1 MERMTKKQQLA
12 GLTVNYVG
20 VDNCF
25 DVWTVPKKFMGNAID
40 RLAEYEDTE
49 LEPEE
54 IKSLQAEYAVNLNA
68 LESYRSIGSVDR
80 LRELAQADREGRC
93 VVLPCKVGQKV
104 KVDVRT
110 WGNVWNYKTVE
121 NGKFLIGEIV
131 AITKTKKQTLVKI
144 RVEHNVSWKRPTR
157 RYPASA
163 IGKTVFLTC
172 EEADVALRREQDG

>member
-1 MERMTKKQQLA
+1 MKRLTQKDESGWYLTGDGIYSDWSVPEKFRGEDIDHLA
-12 GLTVNYVG
+12 
-20 VDNCF
+20 
-25 DVWTVPKKFMGNAID
+25 AIED
-40 RLAEYEDTE
+40 ILGDEYD
-49 LEPEE
+49 L
-54 IKSLQAEYAVNLNA
+54 
-68 LESYRSIGSVDR
+68 DR

-131 AITKTKKQTLVKI
+131 AIIKTKKQTLVKI

-157 RYPASA
+157 RYPTSA
-163 IGKTVFLTC
+163 IGKTVFLAH
-172 EEADVALRREQDG
+172 EEAQAALRREQE

>member
-1 MERMTKKQQLA
+1 M
-12 GLTVNYVG
+12 
-20 VDNCF
+20 
-25 DVWTVPKKFMGNAID
+25 VP
-40 RLAEYEDTE
+40 
-49 LEPEE
+49 
-54 IKSLQAEYAVNLNA
+54 
-68 LESYRSIGSVDR
+68 
-80 LRELAQADREGRC
+80 
-93 VVLPCKVGQKV
+93 PCKVGQKV

-163 IGKTVFLTC
+163 IGKTVFLTR
-172 EEADVALRREQDG
+172 EEAALRREQDGE

>member
-1 MERMTKKQQLA
+1 MER
-12 GLTVNYVG
+12 LTRRSADG
-20 VDNCF
+20 RACF
-25 DVWTVPKKFMGNAID
+25 KPHLYGQMNKDVCD
-40 RLAEYEDTE
+40 RLAAYEDILGDNYDLDE
-49 LEPEE
+49 LKEV
-54 IKSLQAEYAVNLNA
+54 IQAK
-68 LESYRSIGSVDR
+68 
-80 LRELAQADREGRC
+80 REGRC

-131 AITKTKKQTLVKI
+131 AITKTKKQTLIKI

-163 IGKTVFLTC
+163 IGKTVFLTRAEA
-172 EEADVALRREQDG
+172 EEALRREQDG

>member
-1 MERMTKKQQLA
+1 MKKIMRDNGISMKRLTKYICGHA
-12 GLTVNYVG
+12 HGAEGLRDDNLTGNYCRG
-20 VDNCF
+20 EF
-25 DVWTVPKKFMGNAID
+25 EATAIVD
-40 RLAEYEDTE
+40 RLAAIEDILGDEYD
-49 LEPEE
+49 LE
-54 IKSLQAEYAVNLNA
+54 
-68 LESYRSIGSVDR
+68 R
-80 LRELAQADREGRC
+80 LRELAEADREGRC
-93 VVLPCKVGQKV
+93 VVPPCKVGQKV

-163 IGKTVFLTC
+163 IGKTVFLTRA
-172 EEADVALRREQDG
+172 EAEAALRREQDEKGGEPE

>member
-1 MERMTKKQQLA
+1 MALTRHPDFAIADYYKSLGLTMERIT
-12 GLTVNYVG
+12 
-20 VDNCF
+20 
-25 DVWTVPKKFMGNAID
+25 
-40 RLAEYEDTE
+40 
-49 LEPEE
+49 
-54 IKSLQAEYAVNLNA
+54 
-68 LESYRSIGSVDR
+68 
-80 LRELAQADREGRC
+80 ELAQADREGRC

>member
-1 MERMTKKQQLA
+1 MERLTKRNLHDFAIPTQGTDAFHLFQ
-12 GLTVNYVG
+12 TV
-20 VDNCF
+20 
-25 DVWTVPKKFMGNAID
+25 D
-40 RLAEYEDTE
+40 RLAAIEDILGDEYD
-49 LEPEE
+49 L
-54 IKSLQAEYAVNLNA
+54 
-68 LESYRSIGSVDR
+68 DR
-80 LRELAQADREGRC
+80 LPELVEADREGRC

-104 KVDVRT
+104 KVDIRT

-163 IGKTVFLTC
+163 IGKTVFLTRAEA
-172 EEADVALRREQDG
+172 EEALRREQDG

>member
-1 MERMTKKQQLA
+1 MER
-12 GLTVNYVG
+12 LTYWC
-20 VDNCF
+20 DNGHGGGKWF
-25 DVWTVPKKFMGNAID
+25 VAID
-40 RLAEYEDTE
+40 AEGGEDYGPHIERLAAYEDTG
-49 LEPEE
+49 LEPEDLKRAFNE
-54 IKSLQAEYAVNLNA
+54 DDVLKLAGQALGITPE
-68 LESYRSIGSVDR
+68 R
-80 LRELAQADREGRC
+80 LRELVKADREGRC
-93 VVLPCKVGQKV
+93 VVPPCKVGQKV

-163 IGKTVFLTC
+163 IGKTVFLTRW
-172 EEADVALRREQDG
+172 EAEAALRREQDG